1 MLSPLPH
8 QVAEEPLKAAM
19 RSILAHG
26 LEWLEK
32 LLRWYIILLMALLVA
47 LTFIQVV
54 ARYAMSSP
62 FTGTDQL
69 ARIASVWLTFMGA
82 AVAVWKNKNIR
93 IEIIEQF
100 LPNLLKKIMFLIF
113 DILLIILLI
122 VLSFKAYEVTEMGA
136 TQDIIATPFSY
147 AVMYSS
153 LFVGSVLMLLFV
165 TLRALSRLGLLD
177 MRFYQ
182 KD

>member
-1 MLSPLPH
+1 
-8 QVAEEPLKAAM
+8 M
-19 RSILAHG
+19 RTILANG
-26 LEWLEK
+26 LDWLDK

-54 ARYAMSSP
+54 ARYAMHSP

-69 ARIASVWLTFMGA
+69 ARIASAWLTFMGA

-93 IEIIEQF
+93 IETIEQF
-100 LPNLLKKIMFLIF
+100 LPGAIRKTMFLIF
-113 DILLIILLI
+113 DLLLI
-122 VLSFKAYEVTEMGA
+122 VLLAVMSVKAYQVTEMGA

-153 LFVGSVLMLLFV
+153 LFAGSVLMLLFV
-165 TLRALSRLGLLD
+165 VLRTLSRIGLVD
-177 MRFYQ
+177 SRFRQ
-182 KD
+182 NGE

>member
-1 MLSPLPH
+1 
-8 QVAEEPLKAAM
+8 M
-19 RSILAHG
+19 RSIMANG
-26 LEWLEK
+26 LEWLDK
-32 LLRWYIILLMALLVA
+32 LLRWYIICLMALLVA

-54 ARYAMSSP
+54 ARYVMSSP

-93 IEIIEQF
+93 IDTIEQF
-100 LPNLLKKIMFLIF
+100 LPEPVRKAMFLIF
-113 DILLIILLI
+113 DLLLI
-122 VLSFKAYEVTEMGA
+122 VLLAVMSVKAYEVTEMGA

-165 TLRALSRLGLLD
+165 VLRTLSRVGLLD
-177 MRFYQ
+177 PCLHQ
-182 KD
+182 KGE

>member
-1 MLSPLPH
+1 
-8 QVAEEPLKAAM
+8 M
-19 RSILAHG
+19 RSILANG
-26 LEWLEK
+26 VEWLDK

-54 ARYAMSSP
+54 ARYVMSSP

-93 IEIIEQF
+93 IETIEKF
-100 LPNLLKKIMFLIF
+100 LPEPVRKFMFLVF
-113 DILLIILLI
+113 DLLLI
-122 VLSFKAYEVTEMGA
+122 VLLVVMSVKAYEVTEMGA

-165 TLRALSRLGLLD
+165 VLRTLSRIGLLD
-177 MRFYQ
+177 PRFQ
-182 KD
+182 SKGE